1 MNRNRWFQIVFSLGA
16 LACLLGAASLV
27 PYVNEERT
35 VLQLTAGTEIGE
47 SMPPHMAVATAALG
61 PFRGL
66 LVDFF
71 WYRADRLKTEGKY
84 YEANTLSRWITTLQP
99 RFPAVW
105 RFQAWNMAYNI
116 SVATHTKEERWD
128 WVNKGIR
135 LLRDEGIIYNPRNV
149 YMYLE
154 LAWTFWH
161 KIADTADDAHWY
173 YKGQLAHE
181 WQQVMGT
188 PNVGATADEVIEAF
202 KPIAEA
208 PETISQLV
216 QQTPEVGPLLDEL
229 AEIGIEPNGELLRY
243 LGGLAMYN
251 YVAQP
256 IFSDWPIL
264 VRRSDLHPRLA
275 EILQDKDRVEEIKAL
290 LAFLRHR
297 ILIKDYNMKPKLML
311 ETMETY
317 GPLDWRHPCAHSIYW
332 ALVGVTVSDEVR
344 YRDFREMTQLGNT
357 HRLNVM
363 SVQRLMDAG
372 LMTYDP
378 ITGYLG
384 EQPDP
389 RFMPYYDK
397 AMWRAIESLERR
409 GSIMDSVV
417 KSYKDGHE
425 NFLLKCV
432 VYLYLWGEE
441 QQAQEMFDRAAD
453 LYSQRPHN
461 IRQGT
466 FLEGV
471 EEFVLKWVKQNVD
484 TMENTR
490 QFIDG
495 SVRRGIE
502 QGLAA
507 GNFKR
512 WEYLLTVAQ
521 KIHKQY
527 QDEKVITT
535 IDKQNRNALP
545 SFGKMVAEVY
555 ANVLQAPAFH
565 PLYKSRIWHN
575 TPLGLRKATYNAL
588 RQPLSMQARA
598 LGLDFDRLYPRP
610 PGLEMPKPETDEQEK
625 EEPKVGTVERK

>member
-1 MNRNRWFQIVFSLGA
+1 MNRNRWIQIMFSFCA
-16 LACLLGAASLV
+16 VACLLGAANLV
-27 PYVNEERT
+27 PRVNEERT
-35 VLQLTAGTEIGE
+35 IEQLHAGTEIGE

-161 KIADTADDAHWY
+161 KIADSADDAHWY

-188 PNVGATADEVIEAF
+188 PNIGATSDQVIDAF
-202 KPIAEA
+202 KPIANA
-208 PETISQLV
+208 PETVAQLV
-216 QQTPEVGPLLDEL
+216 QQTPEVGPLLVEL
-229 AEIGIEPNGELLRY
+229 AAIGMEPNGQLLLY
-243 LGGLAMYN
+243 LGDIAMFN
-251 YVAQP
+251 YMAQP
-256 IFSDWPIL
+256 IFNDWPIL
-264 VRRSDLHPRLA
+264 VGRNGLHPQLA
-275 EILQDKDRVEEIKAL
+275 DILEDKDRVEEIEAL
-290 LAFLRHR
+290 LAFLRHK
-297 ILIKDYNMKPKLML
+297 ILVERYHMKPKRML
-311 ETMETY
+311 LTMEMY
-317 GPLDWRHPCAHSIYW
+317 GPLDWRHPCAH
-332 ALVGVTVSDEVR
+332 ALYFALEGVTVSDEVR
-344 YRDFREMTQLGNT
+344 YRDFQELTQLGNT

-363 SVQRLMDAG
+363 SIQRLMDAG
-372 LMTYDP
+372 LFTYDP
-378 ITGYLG
+378 MTGYLG

-397 AMWRAIESLERR
+397 AMWRAIESLEKR
-409 GSIMDSVV
+409 GATMDSVI

-432 VYLYLWGEE
+432 CYLYLWGEE
-441 QQAQEMFDRAAD
+441 EQAQAMFDRSAD
-453 LYSQRPHN
+453 LYSHRNHN
-461 IRQGT
+461 IRSGT
-466 FLEGV
+466 YLHGL

-502 QGLAA
+502 QGLAT

-527 QDEKVITT
+527 QDEMVITT
-535 IDKQNRNALP
+535 IDQQNRNALP
-545 SFGKMVAEVY
+545 PFGKMVAEVY
-555 ANVLQAPAFH
+555 ANVMQTPVFH
-565 PLYKSRIWHN
+565 PFYKSRTWHN
-575 TPLGLRKATYNAL
+575 TPLGLRVATYNAL
-588 RQPLSMQARA
+588 RQPLSRQATRFK
-598 LGLDFDRLYPRP
+598 LDFDLLYPKP
-610 PGLEMPKPETDEQEK
+610 AGLEMPKPKPDKQEPA
-625 EEPKVGTVERK
+625 EPKVGTVERN

>member
-1 MNRNRWFQIVFSLGA
+1 MAFSLGA

-27 PYVNEERT
+27 PRVNEERT
-35 VLQLTAGTEIGE
+35 LRQLHAGTEIGE
-47 SMPPHMAVATAALG
+47 SMPPHMAIATAALG

-71 WYRADRLKTEGKY
+71 WYRANRLQTDGKY

-161 KIADTADDAHWY
+161 KIADSADDAHWY

-188 PNVGATADEVIEAF
+188 PNIGATAKEVIDAF
-202 KPIAEA
+202 RPIAEA
-208 PETISQLV
+208 PETVGELI

-229 AEIGIEPNGELLRY
+229 AEMGIEPNDQLLLY

-251 YVAQP
+251 YMPQP
-256 IFSDWPIL
+256 IFTDWPIL
-264 VRRSDLHPRLA
+264 VRRSDLDPRLA
-275 EILQDKDRVEEIKAL
+275 EILQDEDRVDELKAL
-290 LAFLRHR
+290 LAFLRSR
-297 ILIKDYNMKPKLML
+297 ILRDYYHMKPDRML

-317 GPLDWRHPCAHSIYW
+317 GPLDWRHPCAHSLYW

-344 YRDFREMTQLGNT
+344 YRDFQELTQLGNT

-363 SVQRLMDAG
+363 SIQRLMDAG
-372 LMTYDP
+372 LFTYDP
-378 ITGYLG
+378 MTGYLG

-389 RFMPYYDK
+389 RFMPYYDE
-397 AMWRAIESLERR
+397 AMWRAIKSLEKR
-409 GSIMDSVV
+409 GAIMDSVI
-417 KSYKDGHE
+417 KSYRDGHE

-441 QQAQEMFDRAAD
+441 EQAKQMYDRAAE
-453 LYSQRPHN
+453 LYSQRKHN
-461 IRQGT
+461 ILTGT
-466 FLEGV
+466 YLHGM
-471 EEFVLKWVKQNVD
+471 EEFVLKWIKQNVD

-495 SVRRGIE
+495 SVRRGVE
-502 QGLAA
+502 QGLAV
-507 GNFKR
+507 GNYKR
-512 WEYLLTVAQ
+512 WEYLLTVAK

-527 QDEKVITT
+527 QDEMVITT
-535 IDKQNRNALP
+535 IDEQNRNALP
-545 SFGKMVAEVY
+545 AFTQMVAEVY
-555 ANVLQAPAFH
+555 ANVMQTPAYN

-575 TPLGLRKATYNAL
+575 TPMILRKATYHPL
-588 RQPLSMQARA
+588 RQPLARQARA
-598 LGLDFDRLYPRP
+598 LGLDYDRLYPRP
-610 PGLEMPKPETDEQEK
+610 PGLEDPKPRTDEQK
-625 EEPKVGTVERK
+625 PEEPKVGTVERK